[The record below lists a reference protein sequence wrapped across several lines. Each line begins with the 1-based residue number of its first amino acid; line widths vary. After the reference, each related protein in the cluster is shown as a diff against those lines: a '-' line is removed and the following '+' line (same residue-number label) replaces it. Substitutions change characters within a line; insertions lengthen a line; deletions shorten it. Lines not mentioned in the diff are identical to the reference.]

1 MTQSKPLTKAELI
14 KVANRLLSLHGF
26 SNDGDRKK
34 LFLKNQ
40 KYFEKKVIISTPM
53 GNGMR

>member
-1 MTQSKPLTKAELI
+1 MTQGKPLTKAELI

-34 LFLKNQ
+34 LFLKSQ

-53 GNGMR
+53 GNRMR

>member
-1 MTQSKPLTKAELI
+1 MTQPRPLTKAELV
-14 KVANRLLSLHGF
+14 KAANRLLSLHGF
-26 SNDGDRKK
+26 SNDGNPKK

-53 GNGMR
+53 GNRMR